1 MRGIYCTTPPRLRA
15 KMLRMQ
21 PGTIVRLNLAAGFGY
36 VRDAPGENCYI
47 FLVGR
52 ALTHAAA
59 RQMRVGALVEFTV
72 SGNGR
77 VDEIRAAAGKSLE
90 F

>member
-1 MRGIYCTTPPRLRA
+1 
-15 KMLRMQ
+15 MLRMQ

-52 ALTHAAA
+52 ALTHAAV
-59 RQMRVGALVEFTV
+59 RQLRVGAPVEFKV
-72 SGNGR
+72 SGHGR
-77 VDEIRAAAGKSLE
+77 VDVIRAATRESLE
-90 F
+90 L